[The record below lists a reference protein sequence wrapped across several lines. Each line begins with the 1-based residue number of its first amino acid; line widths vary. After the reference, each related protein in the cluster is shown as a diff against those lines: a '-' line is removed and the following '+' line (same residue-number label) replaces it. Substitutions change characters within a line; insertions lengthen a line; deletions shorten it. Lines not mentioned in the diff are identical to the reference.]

1 MKHKVG
7 DKVRIKS
14 IGWYNRNKDEKG
26 ECLVK
31 SECCE
36 DGLTFSI
43 GMSKFCGK
51 EATIIECDEYDGTY
65 KTSLNEDF
73 WFNDGMFEDI
83 PSNEILQKIADIIRE
98 SNIGLSVKEEDG
110 NIIIKPLREKENEL
124 PVDTPVMVSDN
135 KIDWVLRFYSH
146 KNKVF
151 SNGLKSKDKPMI
163 GSWRCIIPF
172 SRFDPENIEESL
184 KYNIVKQEQE

>member
-1 MKHKVG
+1 MKHKIG

-14 IGWYNRNKDEKG
+14 IDWYNRNKDEEG

-73 WFNDGMFEDI
+73 WFNDGMFEDM
-83 PSNEILQKIADIIRE
+83 PSNEILQKIAGLIRE

-110 NIIIKPLREKENEL
+110 NIIIKPLKEEENAL